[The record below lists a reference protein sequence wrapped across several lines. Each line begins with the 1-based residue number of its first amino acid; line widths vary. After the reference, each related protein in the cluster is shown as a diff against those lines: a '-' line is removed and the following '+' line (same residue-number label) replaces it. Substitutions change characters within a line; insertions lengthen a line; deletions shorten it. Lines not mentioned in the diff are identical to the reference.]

1 MQTVNLLQFYPWTFI
16 MHLIRAFITFNIAHS
31 LLKDK
36 YNIFVTFFS
45 IVIPTIVF
53 SYASMSFTTRKNE
66 MFMVLIY
73 YAIVFIILLIT
84 SQGTILQKLSA
95 SLFSYLAYLA
105 GSLLFSVTIGSIM
118 GDGFLNGIKYEIPL
132 VYFLSNVLFVFSFSF
147 VFIAFIKFFQI
158 KKNKNQQTSFKY
170 IFFMLFPVTHILGVM
185 QESCAFINIYT
196 SNKNHTMLTK
206 DNFEFYSI
214 FFTVLCLLIDFS
226 LFFIINHFEK
236 LETSNV
242 ENQKIIMKNT
252 IDYNKIQLHKQEE
265 QEFRKLRHD
274 YINTTNTA
282 KGLIEIGKPEKALQ
296 ILSGINNS
304 LLDLSGLNI
313 CTNETV
319 NTIFYLKK
327 KEASESNIKLSVS
340 VTEDYPIKI
349 NDYDLCRILNNLI
362 DNAINAVKPLEN
374 NKNINFEIEITDET
388 ISIIG
393 QNHYAE
399 TKRSKEYMLNH
410 GNGTKI
416 IKEIVSKYNGK
427 YQAFQN
433 ENIWHTETTLSN
445 SADSTTP
452 PPAKFNLFLKF
463 FNQKNQEQKC
473 S

>member
-1 MQTVNLLQFYPWTFI
+1 MRIVNLLQFYPWTFI
-16 MHLIRAFITFNIAHS
+16 MHLIRAFVTFNIAHS

-45 IVIPTIVF
+45 IVIPTMFF

-66 MFMVLIY
+66 FFMVLIY
-73 YAIVFIILLIT
+73 YAIVFVILLIT
-84 SQGTILQKLSA
+84 SQGTILQKFCA

-105 GSLLFSVTIGSIM
+105 SSLLFSVTIGSII
-118 GDGFLNGIKYEIPL
+118 GNGFLDGIKYKIPL

-147 VFIAFIKFFQI
+147 AFIALIKLFQI
-158 KKNKNQQTSFKY
+158 KKNKNQQANIKY
-170 IFFMLFPVTHILGVM
+170 IFFMLFPITHILGVM
-185 QESCAFINIYT
+185 QESCAFINVYT
-196 SNKNHTMLTK
+196 SNKNQTLLTK
-206 DNFEFYSI
+206 NNFEVYSI
-214 FFTVLCLLIDFS
+214 FFTFLCLFIDFS

-236 LETSNV
+236 LEANNI
-242 ENQKIIMKNT
+242 ENQKIIMKNS

-274 YINTTNTA
+274 YVNITNTA

-296 ILSGINNS
+296 ILSGINNN

-313 CTNETV
+313 CTNETI

-327 KEASESNIKLSVS
+327 KEANESNIKLSVS
-340 VTEDYPIKI
+340 VTEGYPIKI

-362 DNAINAVKPLEN
+362 DNAINAVKPLES
-374 NKNINFEIEITDET
+374 NKNINFKIEITNET
-388 ISIIG
+388 ISIIS
-393 QNHYAE
+393 QNHYTE

-433 ENIWHTETTLSN
+433 ENIWHTETIVN
-445 SADSTTP
+445 NRADSST
-452 PPAKFNLFLKF
+452 PPAKFNLFLNL
-463 FNQKNQEQKC
+463 FNQENQEHIY